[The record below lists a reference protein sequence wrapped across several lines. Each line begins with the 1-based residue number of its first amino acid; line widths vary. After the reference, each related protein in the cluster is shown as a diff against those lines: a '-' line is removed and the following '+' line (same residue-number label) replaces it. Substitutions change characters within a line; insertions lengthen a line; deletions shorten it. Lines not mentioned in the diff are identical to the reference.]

1 MKSVKWFYVGVMA
14 IALGMLT
21 FVTVACHDDDDDP
34 KPLEGEVI
42 ETPKPVVEYY
52 IMGTVTS
59 GGKAMNGVK
68 VKVGSKNY
76 TTDSNGKFSV
86 TESATGTYSI
96 EASSNGYL
104 SQKTSVVIAENAEN
118 RSVVTVALALT
129 KESRKETV
137 SVTAEEEIK
146 VEDNSESNTT
156 IEDPGEVAPEAVVED
171 KPLVKVELAI
181 PAGAIDT
188 EASASL
194 ISDGNVGI
202 SVTTFVPA
210 PAEVTTEVKA
220 EEVNQNIEKSIPLAA
235 AKFEPSGLKFK
246 NDVTISIPNPI
257 PGITFADADMI
268 LTYQNPNTGEWGDAK
283 DNNGN
288 VIKNIS
294 STTESGAVTAYTAE
308 VDHFSAYAIENK
320 VYSKISNETVTTNIL
335 GQASRDNSENA
346 KAVTGIELKYKE
358 KSGWDYDKNDAGLV
372 AEVKSQLGATT
383 SESDTK
389 TVNAMVAFMKTRMF
403 SLMGSVSGITETER
417 VYNTVNV
424 NGYTTMSYTCYAK
437 ARTTTLTANVKFN
450 GQNKTVSITAT
461 RYTGTDHQYKTV
473 LIIRHIAA
481 VRVVVFKMFY
491 SKGLGFVC
499 SIESLP

>member
-1 MKSVKWFYVGVMA
+1 MKSVKWFYVGAMA

-21 FVTVACHDDDDDP
+21 FATVACHDDDDDP
-34 KPLEGEVI
+34 KPAEGEVI

-104 SQKTSVVIAENAEN
+104 SQKTSVVIADNAEN

-129 KESRKETV
+129 KESPKETV
-137 SVTAEEEIK
+137 SITAAEETK
-146 VEDNSESNTT
+146 VEDKSESNLA
-156 IEDPGEVAPEAVVED
+156 IEEPGEVAPEEVVED

-181 PAGAIDT
+181 PAGAI
-188 EASASL
+188 EATGENAE
-194 ISDGNVGI
+194 IVKDGKVDI

-220 EEVNQNIEKSIPLAA
+220 EEVNKDIPKSIPLAA
-235 AKFEPSGLKFK
+235 AKFEPSGLQFAKK
-246 NDVTISIPNPI
+246 VTISIPNPI

-268 LTYQNPNTGEWGDAK
+268 LTYQNPDTGEWGDAK
-283 DNNGN
+283 DNKGN

-294 STTESGAVTAYTAE
+294 STTEGGAVTAYTAD

-320 VYSKISNETVTTNIL
+320 VYSKISNETVTTTIL

-372 AEVKSQLGATT
+372 AEVKSQLGA
-383 SESDTK
+383 SASAEDTK

-473 LIIRHIAA
+473 TYNPTH
-481 VRVVVFKMFY
+481 
-491 SKGLGFVC
+491 SGGKGG
-499 SIESLP
+499 SI

>member
-1 MKSVKWFYVGVMA
+1 MKSVKWFYVGAMA

-21 FVTVACHDDDDDP
+21 FATVACHDDDDDP
-34 KPLEGEVI
+34 KPAEGEVI

-59 GGKAMNGVK
+59 GGEAMNGVK

-220 EEVNQNIEKSIPLAA
+220 EEVNQNVEKSIPLAA

-268 LTYQNPNTGEWGDAK
+268 LTYQNPDTGEWGDAK
-283 DNNGN
+283 DNDGN
-288 VIKNIS
+288 VIKNVS
-294 STTESGAVTAYTAE
+294 STTENGAVTAYTAD

-372 AEVKSQLGATT
+372 AEVKSQLGAGA
-383 SESDTK
+383 SAEDTK

-461 RYTGTDHQYKTV
+461 RYYHD
-473 LIIRHIAA
+473 
-481 VRVVVFKMFY
+481 
-491 SKGLGFVC
+491 
-499 SIESLP
+499 

>member
-1 MKSVKWFYVGVMA
+1 MKSVKWFYVGAMA

-21 FVTVACHDDDDDP
+21 FATVACHDDDDDP
-34 KPLEGEVI
+34 KPAEGEVV

-59 GGKAMNGVK
+59 GGAAMDGAK

-104 SQKTSVVIAENAEN
+104 SQKTSVVIANNAEN

-129 KESRKETV
+129 KESPKTAVSIEATGET
-137 SVTAEEEIK
+137 K
-146 VEDNSESNTT
+146 VEDNSESNQA
-156 IEDPGEVAPEAVVED
+156 IEKPGEVAPEEVVED
-171 KPLVKVELAI
+171 KPLVKVELTIPEDAI
-181 PAGAIDT
+181 PAP
-188 EASASL
+188 E
-194 ISDGNVGI
+194 
-202 SVTTFVPA
+202 
-210 PAEVTTEVKA
+210 EVTTEVKA
-220 EEVNQNIEKSIPLAA
+220 EDVNQDVAKSIPLAA

-246 NDVTISIPNPI
+246 KSVTISIPNPI

-346 KAVTGIELKYKE
+346 KAVAGIELKYKE

-372 AEVKSQLGATT
+372 AEVKSQLGAGA
-383 SESDTK
+383 SAEDTK

-437 ARTTTLTANVKFN
+437 VRTTTLTANVKFK
-450 GQNKTVSITAT
+450 GTAKSVSITAT

-473 LIIRHIAA
+473 TYNPTH
-481 VRVVVFKMFY
+481 
-491 SKGLGFVC
+491 SGGKGG
-499 SIESLP
+499 SI

>member
-1 MKSVKWFYVGVMA
+1 MSIKLIKASYEYQDLIVD
-14 IALGMLT
+14 MLKEWIDYNNNHPEANT
-21 FVTVACHDDDDDP
+21 SPASIFKNDYHNFDYYINSLDLKNP
-34 KPLEGEVI
+34 KPGL
-42 ETPKPVVEYY
+42 VEDSTFFALDVERNKMVGAINIRHKLNDYLLNY
-52 IMGTVTS
+52 
-59 GGKAMNGVK
+59 GGHIGDGIRPSERKKG
-68 VKVGSKNY
+68 Y
-76 TTDSNGKFSV
+76 
-86 TESATGTYSI
+86 ATKIIG
-96 EASSNGYL
+96 
-104 SQKTSVVIAENAEN
+104 
-118 RSVVTVALALT
+118 LAL
-129 KESRKETV
+129 KECQKLNIDKVLLVCDKDNIGSAK
-137 SVTAEEEIK
+137 SIK
-146 VEDNSESNTT
+146 NN
-156 IEDPGEVAPEAVVED
+156 
-171 KPLVKVELAI
+171 
-181 PAGAIDT
+181 GAIL
-188 EASASL
+188 ENE
-194 ISDGNVGI
+194 IVKDGKVDI

-220 EEVNQNIEKSIPLAA
+220 EEVNQNVEKSIPLAA

-268 LTYQNPNTGEWGDAK
+268 LTYQNPDTGEWGDAK
-283 DNNGN
+283 DNDGN
-288 VIKNIS
+288 VIKNVS
-294 STTESGAVTAYTAE
+294 STTENGAVTAYTAD

-372 AEVKSQLGATT
+372 AEVKSQLGAGA
-383 SESDTK
+383 SAEDTK

-473 LIIRHIAA
+473 TYNPTH
-481 VRVVVFKMFY
+481 
-491 SKGLGFVC
+491 SGGKGG
-499 SIESLP
+499 SI

>member
-1 MKSVKWFYVGVMA
+1 MKSVKWFYVGAMA

-21 FVTVACHDDDDDP
+21 FATVACHDDDDDP
-34 KPLEGEVI
+34 KPAEGEVV

-59 GGKAMNGVK
+59 GGAAMDGAKA
-68 VKVGSKNY
+68 
-76 TTDSNGKFSV
+76 
-86 TESATGTYSI
+86 ESATGTYSI

-104 SQKTSVVIAENAEN
+104 SQKTSVVIANNAEN

-129 KESRKETV
+129 KESPKTAVSIEATGET
-137 SVTAEEEIK
+137 K
-146 VEDNSESNTT
+146 VEDNSESNQA
-156 IEDPGEVAPEAVVED
+156 IEKPGEVAPEEVVED
-171 KPLVKVELAI
+171 KPLVKVELTIPEDAI
-181 PAGAIDT
+181 
-188 EASASL
+188 EASQQQAG
-194 ISDGNVGI
+194 IVEDGKVNI

-210 PAEVTTEVKA
+210 PEEVTTEVKA
-220 EEVNQNIEKSIPLAA
+220 EDVNRDVPKSIPLAA

-246 NDVTISIPNPI
+246 KSVTISIPNPI

-346 KAVTGIELKYKE
+346 KAVAGIELKYKE
-358 KSGWDYDKNDAGLV
+358 KSGWDYDKNDA
-372 AEVKSQLGATT
+372 
-383 SESDTK
+383 
-389 TVNAMVAFMKTRMF
+389 RMF

-437 ARTTTLTANVKFN
+437 VRTTTLTANVKFK
-450 GQNKTVSITAT
+450 GTAKSVSITAT

-473 LIIRHIAA
+473 TYNPTH
-481 VRVVVFKMFY
+481 
-491 SKGLGFVC
+491 SGGKGG
-499 SIESLP
+499 SI

>member
-1 MKSVKWFYVGVMA
+1 MKSVKWFYVGAMA

-21 FVTVACHDDDDDP
+21 FATVACHDDDDDP
-34 KPLEGEVI
+34 KPAEGEVI

-59 GGKAMNGVK
+59 GGTAMNGVK

-104 SQKTSVVIAENAEN
+104 SQKTSVVIADNAEN

-129 KESRKETV
+129 KESPKETV
-137 SVTAEEEIK
+137 SITAAEETK
-146 VEDNSESNTT
+146 VEDKSESNLA
-156 IEDPGEVAPEAVVED
+156 IEEPGEVAPEEVVED

-181 PAGAIDT
+181 PAGAI
-188 EASASL
+188 EATGDNAE
-194 ISDGNVGI
+194 IVKDGKVDI

-210 PAEVTTEVKA
+210 PEEVTTEVKA
-220 EEVNQNIEKSIPLAA
+220 EDVNQDVAKSIPLAA
-235 AKFEPSGLKFK
+235 AKFEPSGLKFTK
-246 NDVTISIPNPI
+246 KVTISIPNPI

-268 LTYQNPNTGEWGDAK
+268 LTYQNPDTGEWGDAK
-283 DNNGN
+283 DNKGN

-294 STTESGAVTAYTAE
+294 STTENGAVTAYTAD

-320 VYSKISNETVTTNIL
+320 VYSKISNETVTT
-335 GQASRDNSENA
+335 DNSENA

-358 KSGWDYDKNDAGLV
+358 KSGWDYDKNDAALV
-372 AEVKSQLGATT
+372 AEVKSQLGAGA
-383 SESDTK
+383 SAEDTK

-473 LIIRHIAA
+473 TYNPTH
-481 VRVVVFKMFY
+481 
-491 SKGLGFVC
+491 SGGKGG
-499 SIESLP
+499 SI

>member
-268 LTYQNPNTGEWGDAK
+268 LTYQNPDTGEWGDAK
-283 DNNGN
+283 DNDGN

-294 STTESGAVTAYTAE
+294 STTENGAVTAYTAQ

-346 KAVTGIELKYKE
+346 KAVAGIELKYKE

-437 ARTTTLTANVKFN
+437 VRTTTDRK
-450 GQNKTVSITAT
+450 S
-461 RYTGTDHQYKTV
+461 
-473 LIIRHIAA
+473 
-481 VRVVVFKMFY
+481 VV
-491 SKGLGFVC
+491 
-499 SIESLP
+499 

>member
-1 MKSVKWFYVGVMA
+1 MKSVKWFYVGAMA

-21 FVTVACHDDDDDP
+21 FATVACHDDDDDP
-34 KPLEGEVI
+34 KPAEGEVI

-59 GGKAMNGVK
+59 GGEAMNGVK

-220 EEVNQNIEKSIPLAA
+220 EEVNQNVEKSIPLAA

-268 LTYQNPNTGEWGDAK
+268 LTYQNPDTGEWGDAK
-283 DNNGN
+283 DNDGN
-288 VIKNIS
+288 VIKNVS
-294 STTESGAVTAYTAE
+294 STTENGAVTAYTAD

-372 AEVKSQLGATT
+372 AEVKSQLGAGA
-383 SESDTK
+383 SAEDTK

-437 ARTTTLTANVKFN
+437 VRTTTLTANVKFN

-473 LIIRHIAA
+473 TYNPTH
-481 VRVVVFKMFY
+481 
-491 SKGLGFVC
+491 SGGKGG
-499 SIESLP
+499 SI

>member
-156 IEDPGEVAPEAVVED
+156 IE
-171 KPLVKVELAI
+171 L
-181 PAGAIDT
+181 
-188 EASASL
+188 SL
-194 ISDGNVGI
+194 I
-202 SVTTFVPA
+202 
-210 PAEVTTEVKA
+210 
-220 EEVNQNIEKSIPLAA
+220 
-235 AKFEPSGLKFK
+235 
-246 NDVTISIPNPI
+246 
-257 PGITFADADMI
+257 
-268 LTYQNPNTGEWGDAK
+268 
-283 DNNGN
+283 
-288 VIKNIS
+288 
-294 STTESGAVTAYTAE
+294 
-308 VDHFSAYAIENK
+308 
-320 VYSKISNETVTTNIL
+320 
-335 GQASRDNSENA
+335 
-346 KAVTGIELKYKE
+346 
-358 KSGWDYDKNDAGLV
+358 
-372 AEVKSQLGATT
+372 
-383 SESDTK
+383 
-389 TVNAMVAFMKTRMF
+389 
-403 SLMGSVSGITETER
+403 
-417 VYNTVNV
+417 
-424 NGYTTMSYTCYAK
+424 
-437 ARTTTLTANVKFN
+437 
-450 GQNKTVSITAT
+450 
-461 RYTGTDHQYKTV
+461 
-473 LIIRHIAA
+473 HI
-481 VRVVVFKMFY
+481 
-491 SKGLGFVC
+491 
-499 SIESLP
+499 

>member
-1 MKSVKWFYVGVMA
+1 MKSVKWFYVGAMA

-21 FVTVACHDDDDDP
+21 FATVACHDDDDDP
-34 KPLEGEVI
+34 KPAEGEVI

-59 GGKAMNGVK
+59 GGEAMNGVK

-220 EEVNQNIEKSIPLAA
+220 EEVNQNVEKSIPLAA

-268 LTYQNPNTGEWGDAK
+268 LTYQNPDTGEWGDAK
-283 DNNGN
+283 DNDGN
-288 VIKNIS
+288 VIKNVS
-294 STTESGAVTAYTAE
+294 STTENGAVTAYTAD

-372 AEVKSQLGATT
+372 AEVKSQLGAGA
-383 SESDTK
+383 SAEDTK

-461 RYTGTDHQYKTV
+461 RYTGTDHQFPF
-473 LIIRHIAA
+473 R
-481 VRVVVFKMFY
+481 
-491 SKGLGFVC
+491 
-499 SIESLP
+499 

>member
-1 MKSVKWFYVGVMA
+1 MKSVKWFYVGAMA

-21 FVTVACHDDDDDP
+21 FATVACHDDDDDP
-34 KPLEGEVI
+34 KPAEGEVI

-59 GGKAMNGVK
+59 GGTAMNGVK

-129 KESRKETV
+129 KESPKTAVSIEATGET
-137 SVTAEEEIK
+137 K
-146 VEDNSESNTT
+146 VEDNSESNQA
-156 IEDPGEVAPEAVVED
+156 IEKPGEVAPEEVVED

-181 PAGAIDT
+181 PAGAI
-188 EASASL
+188 EATGDNAE
-194 ISDGNVGI
+194 IVKDGKVDI

-210 PAEVTTEVKA
+210 PEEVTTEVKA
-220 EEVNQNIEKSIPLAA
+220 EDVNQDVAKSIPLAA
-235 AKFEPSGLKFK
+235 AKFEPSGLKFTK
-246 NDVTISIPNPI
+246 KVTISIPNPI

-268 LTYQNPNTGEWGDAK
+268 LTYQNP
-283 DNNGN
+283 DNKGN

-294 STTESGAVTAYTAE
+294 STTENGAVTAYTAD

-346 KAVTGIELKYKE
+346 KAVAGIELKYKE

-372 AEVKSQLGATT
+372 AEVKSQLGAGA
-383 SESDTK
+383 SAEDTK

-437 ARTTTLTANVKFN
+437 VRTTTLTANVKFK
-450 GQNKTVSITAT
+450 GTAKSVSITAT

-473 LIIRHIAA
+473 TYNPTH
-481 VRVVVFKMFY
+481 
-491 SKGLGFVC
+491 SGGKGG
-499 SIESLP
+499 SI

>member
-1 MKSVKWFYVGVMA
+1 MKSVKWFYVGAMA

-21 FVTVACHDDDDDP
+21 FATVACHDDDDDP
-34 KPLEGEVI
+34 KPAEGEVI

-59 GGKAMNGVK
+59 GGTAMNGVK

-156 IEDPGEVAPEAVVED
+156 IEDPGEVAPEVVVED

-220 EEVNQNIEKSIPLAA
+220 EEVNQNVEKSIPLAA

-268 LTYQNPNTGEWGDAK
+268 LTYQNPDTGEWGDAK
-283 DNNGN
+283 DNDGN
-288 VIKNIS
+288 VIKNVS
-294 STTESGAVTAYTAE
+294 STTENGAVTAYTAD

-372 AEVKSQLGATT
+372 AEVKSQLGAGA
-383 SESDTK
+383 SAEDTK

-461 RYTGTDHQYKTV
+461 RYTGTDHQYKTGSPGTRSRWTP
-473 LIIRHIAA
+473 IWPTRCAA
-481 VRVVVFKMFY
+481 T
-491 SKGLGFVC
+491 SPACPC
-499 SIESLP
+499 SGT

>member
-1 MKSVKWFYVGVMA
+1 MKSVKWFYVGAMA

-21 FVTVACHDDDDDP
+21 FATVACHDDDDDP
-34 KPLEGEVI
+34 KPAEGEVV

-59 GGKAMNGVK
+59 GGAAMDGAK

-104 SQKTSVVIAENAEN
+104 SQKTSVVIANNAEN

-129 KESRKETV
+129 KESPKTAVSIEATGET
-137 SVTAEEEIK
+137 K
-146 VEDNSESNTT
+146 VEDNSESNQA
-156 IEDPGEVAPEAVVED
+156 IEKPGEVAPEEVVED
-171 KPLVKVELAI
+171 KPLVKVELTIPEDAI
-181 PAGAIDT
+181 
-188 EASASL
+188 EASQQQAG
-194 ISDGNVGI
+194 IVEDGKVNI

-210 PAEVTTEVKA
+210 PEEVTTEVKA
-220 EEVNQNIEKSIPLAA
+220 EDVNRDVPKSIPLAA

-246 NDVTISIPNPI
+246 KSVTISIPNPI

-346 KAVTGIELKYKE
+346 T
-358 KSGWDYDKNDAGLV
+358 GLV

-437 ARTTTLTANVKFN
+437 VRTTTLTANVKFK
-450 GQNKTVSITAT
+450 GTAKSVSITAT

-473 LIIRHIAA
+473 TYNPTH
-481 VRVVVFKMFY
+481 
-491 SKGLGFVC
+491 SGGKGG
-499 SIESLP
+499 SI